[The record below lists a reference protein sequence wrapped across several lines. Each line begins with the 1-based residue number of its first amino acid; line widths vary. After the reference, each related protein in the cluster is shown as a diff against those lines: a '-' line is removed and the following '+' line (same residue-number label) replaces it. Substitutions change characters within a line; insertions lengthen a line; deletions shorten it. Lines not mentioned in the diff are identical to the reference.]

1 MPLSLLLFYSLL
13 EVLTN
18 TIRQNK
24 LTKGLRM
31 VRKVKLY
38 LTDDMIVYLGNLRI
52 IKLTQTKII
61 Q

>member
-13 EVLTN
+13 KILANTN
-18 TIRQNK
+18 RQNK

-38 LTDDMIVYLGNLRI
+38 LQMI
-52 IKLTQTKII
+52 
-61 Q
+61 